1 MALATF
7 LRLQLLVGGVSVN
20 PNLNAGPG
28 GPTLE
33 KLVDWAAGLVLLAC
47 AAGALLGIGQWV
59 LGSHSTRA
67 SQVDA
72 GKTKVFVSLGCAFII
87 GALPALINFFEGLG
101 STVHK

>member
-7 LRLQLLVGGVSVN
+7 VRLQLLVGVDIN
-20 PNLNAGPG
+20 PNLKSGPG

-33 KLVDWAAGLVLLAC
+33 KLVDWGAGLVLLAC
-47 AAGALLGIGQWV
+47 AAGALLGIGQWA
-59 LGSHSTRA
+59 LGSHTTRA
-67 SQVDA
+67 SQVDS
-72 GKTKVFVSLGCAFII
+72 GKTKVFVSLGCAFLV